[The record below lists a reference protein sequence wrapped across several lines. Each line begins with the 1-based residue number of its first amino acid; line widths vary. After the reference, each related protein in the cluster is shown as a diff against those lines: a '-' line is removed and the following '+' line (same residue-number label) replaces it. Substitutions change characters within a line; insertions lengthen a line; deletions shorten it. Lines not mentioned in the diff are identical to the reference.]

1 MIPTWMIKELER
13 LRRERDERERPQ
25 LQIEPPGPPT
35 REPAPSRVSSGN
47 SGRIHSGN
55 SGRSGRVSPS
65 ASKTGAPSARQ
76 RSRRGKGGCST

>member
-35 REPAPSRVSSGN
+35 REPAPSRPAPC
-47 SGRIHSGN
+47 GRIVIELGAAHDHDLGLQGN
-55 SGRSGRVSPS
+55 
-65 ASKTGAPSARQ
+65 ASRKEEAPCA
-76 RSRRGKGGCST
+76 G